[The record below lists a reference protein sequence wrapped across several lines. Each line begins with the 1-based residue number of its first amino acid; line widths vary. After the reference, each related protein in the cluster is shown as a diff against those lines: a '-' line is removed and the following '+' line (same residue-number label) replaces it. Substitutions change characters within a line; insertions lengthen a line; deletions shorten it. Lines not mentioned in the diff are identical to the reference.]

1 MHIPDGYLSPST
13 CGALFAAVAPFWY
26 AAERGLRRGLGE
38 ARLGEARIPHIA
50 LMSSFSFVVMMIN
63 IPMAGGTTGHA
74 TGAALAG
81 IVLGPGAALLALT
94 TTVVIQAIFFGDGGV
109 LALGANCFN
118 LALVMPVTG
127 ALVYRLLAGS
137 GTRSRTAAAAIAG
150 YVAAN
155 AGALCVAI
163 EIGLQP
169 LLFRSPSGQ
178 PLYCPF
184 PLALTVPGMMA
195 GHLTVFGLV
204 EALITGGVLNY
215 ALRREPGLIVAVRN
229 RGDGRLRT
237 RVWLLIAFFAA
248 AVPLGL
254 LSKGTAWG
262 EWDEYARS
270 IWPSVFGGY
279 GTTAIRYLLSA
290 FAGALICVGIVYVF
304 AFRHRPRRS
313 LGSSIQG
320 LAEMSDTP
328 GSRPDLNA
336 RLIMLVGLSGIVLLN
351 MLQTFSSLLTAAVLP
366 AAAMLLP
373 GFGISTFLK
382 RMAASLPIV
391 LLLFATPALFVVP
404 GDAMLTIPLPPNDA
418 SIAISRAGLET
429 AGRLLLRSM
438 GSIGYATVV
447 VVLSGTAG
455 ALGALRG
462 LMLPAAFVTALG
474 MSFRYAAIVGRSLV
488 EVEAA
493 YASRSPSVAPGI
505 REGARRIGIAL
516 RRSVELSAH
525 VTMAMTARGHLGA
538 TPPRTFGHLT
548 PADLRFLAV
557 AAAAMAIPILMEA
570 R

>member
-26 AAERGLRRGLGE
+26 AAERSLRRGI
-38 ARLGEARIPHIA
+38 GEARIPHIA
-50 LMSSFSFVVMMIN
+50 LMSSFSFIVMMFN

-94 TTVVIQAIFFGDGGV
+94 TTVVIQAVFFGDGGV
-109 LALGANCFN
+109 LAIGANCFN
-118 LALVMPVTG
+118 LAIVMPATG

-137 GTRSRTAAAAIAG
+137 GIRSRTAAAAIAG

-155 AGALCVAI
+155 AGALCVAV

-204 EALITGGVLNY
+204 EALITGGVVNY
-215 ALRREPGLIVAVRN
+215 ALRHEPGLLVTIRN
-229 RGDGRLRT
+229 REHGRLRA
-237 RVWLLIAFFAA
+237 RAWLLIALFAA

-254 LSKGTAWG
+254 LSTGTAWG
-262 EWDEYARS
+262 EWDEYARV

-279 GTTAIRYLLSA
+279 GRTAIRYMLSA
-290 FAGALICVGIVYVF
+290 FGGAVICAAIVSVF
-304 AFRHRPRRS
+304 AFRHRRRRS
-313 LGSSIQG
+313 IGSSIQR

-328 GSRPDLNA
+328 GSRPDLNP
-336 RLIMLVGLSGIVLLN
+336 RLILLVGLSGIVLLN
-351 MLQTFSSLLTAAVLP
+351 LFQTFGSLLAAAILP

-373 GFGISTFLK
+373 GFRRSTFLK
-382 RMAASLPIV
+382 RIAASLPIV
-391 LLLFATPALFVVP
+391 LLLFAAPALFVVP
-404 GDAMLTIPLPPNDA
+404 GDAILTIPLSPSDA
-418 SIAISRAGLET
+418 SVTISRAGLDA
-429 AGRLLLRSM
+429 AGRLLLRAM
-438 GSIGYATVV
+438 GSIGYATAVV
-447 VVLSGTAG
+447 VVCGTAS

-462 LMLPAAFVTALG
+462 LMLPASFVTALG

-488 EVEAA
+488 EVETA
-493 YASRSPSVAPGI
+493 YASRSPAAAPGI
-505 REGARRIGIAL
+505 REGARRIGVAL
-516 RRSVELSAH
+516 RRSVELSSH
-525 VTMAMTARGHLGA
+525 VAMAMTARGHLGA
-538 TPPRTFGHLT
+538 SPPRTFGRLT
-548 PADLRFLAV
+548 AADLRFLAL
-557 AAAAMAIPILMEA
+557 AAAVLAIPVLMEV